1 MQKLIRAISD
11 PLKRV
16 PRHGTA
22 LALLAVTM
30 LVFAAAGCAARSPVA
45 VTTAVAAN
53 QDLATT
59 LDLSGVLV
67 PTTTADISSQIAGK
81 VTSLGFQTGDPIKAG
96 DVLMQLD
103 TASLDA
109 QLAQAEAS
117 LQSTEA
123 AAGVAG
129 NQAAVDKISLNSAQE
144 SYNRVKALFDSGADS
159 QSDLDNATNALDT
172 AQKQYDNAAGPA
184 LDQAQAAISTAKADI
199 DSINVQLS
207 ESTIVSP
214 MDGVLANRN
223 VEIGEVVSAGVAVM
237 SVVDDSS
244 LKLTSTVTQ
253 DILPLLALG
262 QEMDIAVDSFPGQVY
277 QGSITTLGPI
287 AVSTG
292 ELFPVEVTIK
302 NDGKLMAGLTA
313 HASAS
318 VKESGIVVPSPAVA
332 QNNGTN
338 YVFVIDNG
346 VAKKTLVSTGL
357 KSDKDTLILKG
368 LTAGELVAVT
378 NTEALTDNMPVNV
391 N

>member
-81 VTSLGFQTGDPIKAG
+81 VTSLGFQTGDPVKAG

-117 LQSTEA
+117 LQSAEA

-159 QSDLDNATNALDT
+159 QSDLDNATNAWIPLRSSMT
-172 AQKQYDNAAGPA
+172 MLPA
-184 LDQAQAAISTAKADI
+184 RLWTRRRLLLAPPRQTSTA
-199 DSINVQLS
+199 SMYN
-207 ESTIVSP
+207 
-214 MDGVLANRN
+214 
-223 VEIGEVVSAGVAVM
+223 
-237 SVVDDSS
+237 
-244 LKLTSTVTQ
+244 
-253 DILPLLALG
+253 
-262 QEMDIAVDSFPGQVY
+262 
-277 QGSITTLGPI
+277 
-287 AVSTG
+287 
-292 ELFPVEVTIK
+292 
-302 NDGKLMAGLTA
+302 
-313 HASAS
+313 
-318 VKESGIVVPSPAVA
+318 
-332 QNNGTN
+332 
-338 YVFVIDNG
+338 
-346 VAKKTLVSTGL
+346 
-357 KSDKDTLILKG
+357 
-368 LTAGELVAVT
+368 
-378 NTEALTDNMPVNV
+378 
-391 N
+391 